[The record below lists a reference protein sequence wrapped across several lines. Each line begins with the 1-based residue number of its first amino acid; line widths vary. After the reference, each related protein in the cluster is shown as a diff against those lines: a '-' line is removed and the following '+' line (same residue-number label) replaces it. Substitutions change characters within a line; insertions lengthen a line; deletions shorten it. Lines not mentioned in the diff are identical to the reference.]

1 MRAVTTRVS
10 IRLMKGGKGV
20 RGKSVRLRGP
30 GFDRHK
36 KTGRGGKVSFKVK
49 PSKSGRA
56 TASTSYCGGKL
67 RVSAS
72 RVRHRRAAADPS
84 FTG

>member
-1 MRAVTTRVS
+1 VTTRVS
-10 IRLMKGGKGV
+10 VRLAKGGRGV

-36 KTGRGGKVSFKVK
+36 KTGAGGRVSFKVQA
-49 PSKSGRA
+49 SKSGRA

-67 RVSAS
+67 SVKAARVKP
-72 RVRHRRAAADPS
+72 RHRRAAADPS